1 MNDPRRRPLFL
12 IQFFHRHAT
21 SSMKQGGK
29 PIPSRGAWLFL
40 FQREKGGA
48 WKILEQTWTSFG
60 APPKL

>member
-1 MNDPRRRPLFL
+1 
-12 IQFFHRHAT
+12 
-21 SSMKQGGK
+21 MKQGGK